1 MADTWRARILT
12 LAAWAVAGWSA
23 TYWALQWAGDRPALP
38 PASSAAPP
46 PAITADPVP
55 VARMFGPAIEAPAP
69 EPVAPVVVA
78 VDPAARFTLVGVVAD
93 RTRSGVALL
102 SIEGQPARPYSV
114 GARIEERYRLH
125 SVTARS
131 ATLTGPDNGTRFT
144 VPLATPGT
152 LPTRPVAALPGGPGL
167 PARPAAAAASAPP
180 AGASTAAPSIPLP
193 RFGPLPAASM
203 ARRTS

>member
-46 PAITADPVP
+46 PAIT
-55 VARMFGPAIEAPAP
+55 
-69 EPVAPVVVA
+69 A

-131 ATLTGPDNGTRFT
+131 ATLTGPESGTRFT

-152 LPTRPVAALPGGPGL
+152 LPARPVAALPGGPGL
-167 PARPAAAAASAPP
+167 PARPAAATASAPP
-180 AGASTAAPSIPLP
+180 AGAGTAAPSIPMP
-193 RFGPLPAASM
+193 RFGPQPAASM